1 MPHKQV
7 FYFSVVA
14 KIHKCPRY
22 GIVNLLRICIK
33 GSYCLILLSGITA
46 YFIIKLVFLQPK
58 AGTLYILM
66 LFKLIFF
73 LFCKTPQSIQITSIT
88 YPLLLNSSASS
99 LVNHVLLR
107 SSGYL
112 VHIINIFF
120 IFPKFYSVFYSSYT
134 MYI

>member
-1 MPHKQV
+1 MANQDDAHGEKLITRSCLLKKTLKFSRAAYNEDPPHFMKK
-7 FYFSVVA
+7 F
-14 KIHKCPRY
+14 K
-22 GIVNLLRICIK
+22 
-33 GSYCLILLSGITA
+33 
-46 YFIIKLVFLQPK
+46 KLVFLQPK